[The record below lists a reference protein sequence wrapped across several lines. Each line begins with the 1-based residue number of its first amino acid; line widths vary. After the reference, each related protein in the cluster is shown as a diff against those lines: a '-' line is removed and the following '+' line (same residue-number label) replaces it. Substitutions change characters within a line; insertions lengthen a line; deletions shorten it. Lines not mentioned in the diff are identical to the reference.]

1 MERIS
6 RYYSTPQL
14 GDDMRLELRV
24 NLTYMDKNLE
34 MEAKTDMEEEELLDE
49 DAGASAGQD
58 DNQQK
63 SITLTI
69 TFWSIPECRDILLNT
84 VRTPRRFPGAF

>member
-1 MERIS
+1 
-6 RYYSTPQL
+6 
-14 GDDMRLELRV
+14 MRLELRV

-69 TFWSIPECRDILLNT
+69 TFWSIPECRDILL
-84 VRTPRRFPGAF
+84 VC